1 MTSTTLQIRNG
12 SPHFVLHEEPHGSP
26 SRRMDYVRIQMINV
40 LVSNTELSI
49 LNKTK
54 NVAEGLVLG
63 GTGVAKVLEI
73 GEAPPTDKPKIKVG
87 DVVVVTSKIPC
98 QECPACEKERWDECK
113 NPKTA
118 GLHTSGIASSDVWVH
133 CSVLTVVEVN
143 PDVESVRQLLLHEW
157 VSTGIWLSA
166 HENVTKNSVIGVIGR
181 PFIIQLLKS
190 VIEDLAAVEVVAIPQ
205 SLASGGT
212 GRFDVIIDCDGE
224 MILPEDVVK
233 LVRPGGALF
242 HSYTTPRLAALE
254 RLPGVSSLRQ
264 IPLQLGPSF
273 LAVEWIMQN
282 PQYFKEMGAA
292 FEFSPTGLEALLK
305 NEGVRETYGFMY
317 FELRP
322 QWTQW
327 SNLDQG
333 VVFNSSLENAAQ

>member
-12 SPHFVLHEEPHGSP
+12 NPHFVLHEESHNAP
-26 SRRMDYVRIQMINV
+26 SHHPDCVRIQIINL

-54 NVAEGLVLG
+54 NVPEGLVLG
-63 GTGVAKVLEI
+63 GVGLGKVLELNEI
-73 GEAPPTDKPKIKVG
+73 KNSTEKHTLKVG
-87 DVVVVTSKIPC
+87 DIVVISSKVPC
-98 QECPACEKERWDECK
+98 QECAACEKCRWEECK

-118 GLHTSGIASSDVWVH
+118 GLHTNGIAASDAWVH
-133 CSVLTVVEVN
+133 HSVLTPVDVN

-166 HENVTKNSVIGVIGR
+166 HENMTKDSVIGVIGR
-181 PFIIQLLKS
+181 PFVIQLLKS
-190 VIEDLAAVEVVAIPQ
+190 VVEDLAAVEVVAIQQNLVP
-205 SLASGGT
+205 GGT
-212 GRFDVIIDCDGE
+212 GRFDIIIDCDGE
-224 MILPEDVVK
+224 ALLPEDIVK

-242 HSYTTPRLAALE
+242 HSYTAPRVAALE
-254 RLPGVSSLRQ
+254 RLPNISSLRQ

-273 LAVEWIMQN
+273 LAVEWIIQN
-282 PQYFKEMGAA
+282 PQHFKEMGAA
-292 FEFSPTGLEALLK
+292 FEFSPVGLEDLLK
-305 NEGVRETYGFMY
+305 NEGLRETYGFMY

-322 QWTQW
+322 QWAQW

-333 VVFNSSLENAAQ
+333 VVLNSSVENVV

>member
-1 MTSTTLQIRNG
+1 MTSTTLQIRDGN
-12 SPHFVLHEEPHGSP
+12 PHFVLHEEPHTP
-26 SRRMDYVRIQMINV
+26 FHPNCVRIQTINL

-54 NVAEGLVLG
+54 NAAEGLVLG
-63 GTGVAKVLEI
+63 GVGVGKVLELS
-73 GEAPPTDKPKIKVG
+73 GARDFTEKYTLNVG
-87 DVVVVTSKIPC
+87 DIVVVSSKVPC
-98 QECPACEKERWDECK
+98 QECAACEKYKWDECK

-118 GLHTSGIASSDVWVH
+118 GLHTNGIGSSDVWVH
-133 CSVLTVVEVN
+133 HSTLTPVEVN
-143 PDVESVRQLLLHEW
+143 PDVESVRQFLLHEW

-166 HENVTKNSVIGVIGR
+166 HENMTKDSVIGVIGR

-190 VIEDLAAVEVVAIPQ
+190 VIEDLAAVEVVAIQP
-205 SLASGGT
+205 SLVSGGT
-212 GRFDVIIDCDGE
+212 GRFDIIIDCDGE
-224 MILPEDVVK
+224 GLLPEDVVK

-242 HSYTTPRLAALE
+242 HSYTAPRVAALE
-254 RLPGVSSLRQ
+254 RLPSISSLRQ

-273 LAVEWIMQN
+273 LAVEWIAQN

-292 FEFSPTGLEALLK
+292 FEFSPTGLEELLK

-322 QWTQW
+322 QWVQW
-327 SNLDQG
+327 SNGDQG
-333 VVFNSSLENAAQ
+333 VVLNSPVENVV

>member
-12 SPHFVLHEEPHGSP
+12 NPHFVLHEEPHSVP
-26 SRRMDYVRIQMINV
+26 SHHTDCVRIQIINV
-40 LVSNTELSI
+40 LVSNTELSV

-54 NVAEGLVLG
+54 NVAEGLILG
-63 GTGVAKVLEI
+63 GTAVAKVLEL
-73 GEAPPTDKPKIKVG
+73 GKLKNSTDKHKVNVG
-87 DVVVVTSKIPC
+87 DIVVVSSKVPC
-98 QECPACEKERWDECK
+98 QECVACEKDRWDECK

-118 GLHTSGIASSDVWVH
+118 GLHTNGIASSDVWVH
-133 CSVLTVVEVN
+133 YSVLTVVEVN
-143 PDVESVRQLLLHEW
+143 PEVESVRQLLLHEW

-166 HENVTKNSVIGVIGR
+166 HDNVTKNSVIGVIGR

-212 GRFDVIIDCDGE
+212 GRFDIIIDCDGE

-242 HSYTTPRLAALE
+242 HSYTAPRVAALE

-273 LAVEWIMQN
+273 LAVEWITQN
-282 PQYFKEMGAA
+282 PQYFKDMGAA

-333 VVFNSSLENAAQ
+333 VVLNSPLENVA